1 MPSAT
6 FFLMPEASEDEQDA
20 FICDKIAELYRKHK
34 RLRIWAQ
41 SQRQAE
47 ALDELLWQRP
57 ADAFIPHN
65 LAGEGASTGAPV
77 EIGWPQAVADTA
89 SRPGYALFNL
99 ADEVPVQAQQSQ
111 QLYDI
116 VPVSNDGKAVARE
129 RYKHY
134 RARGCQMHTLPL
146 ISEQK

>member
-6 FFLMPEASEDEQDA
+6 FFLMPEASEDEQTA
-20 FICDKIAELYRKHK
+20 LICDKIAELYRKHK
-34 RLRIWAQ
+34 RLRVWAQ
-41 SQRQAE
+41 NQAQAE

-65 LAGEGASTGAPV
+65 LVGEGAATGSPV
-77 EIGWPQAVADTA
+77 EIGWPQIEPGST
-89 SRPGYALFNL
+89 RPGYALFNL
-99 ADEVPVQAQQSQ
+99 ANEVPVQAQQSQ

-116 VPVSNDGKAVARE
+116 VPASDEGKAVARE

-134 RARGCQMHTLPL
+134 RARGCQMHTVPL